1 MATAVSCDTPR
12 RRLVGGQEDMIFDI
26 APDLLKA

>member
-1 MATAVSCDTPR
+1 VRTILLEVAR